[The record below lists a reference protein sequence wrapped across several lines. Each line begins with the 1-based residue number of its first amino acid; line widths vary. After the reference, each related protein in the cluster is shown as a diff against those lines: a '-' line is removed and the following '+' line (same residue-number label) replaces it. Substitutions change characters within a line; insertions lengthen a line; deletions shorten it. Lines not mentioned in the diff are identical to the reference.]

1 MDKIFTPNLTSKL
14 LLKSASELL
23 SKKPIDNYIE
33 LGCGSG
39 FITFNLTNYLS
50 KSKSVFL
57 TDISNHSIDEVK
69 KVIMNEK
76 LNFTALQSNLF
87 DNVDNNLKF
96 DLILSDVAAISEKLL
111 PITDWYN
118 GVSCK
123 TGNDGLAL
131 ISSLLKSSSSYMRK
145 NSVILYP
152 ALSLSNM
159 SKLRTIANAYF
170 ENTSV
175 VASKDWPYKFENND
189 IDYLNN
195 LKEEGMIS
203 FKLISGFHVFTTEIW
218 KSWGPID

>member
-14 LLKSASELL
+14 LLKSASDLL
-23 SKKPIDNYIE
+23 SKKPIENYIE

-57 TDISNHSIDEVK
+57 TDISNQAIDEVK

-87 DNVDNNLKF
+87 DNVDKSLKF

-111 PITDWYN
+111 PITDWYH
-118 GVSCK
+118 GVSCE
-123 TGNDGLAL
+123 TGDDGLAL
-131 ISSLLKSSSSYMRK
+131 ISKLLDKSRSYM
-145 NSVILYP
+145 NDSCILLYP
-152 ALSLSNM
+152 ALSLSNT
-159 SKLRTIANAYF
+159 SLLRTKADSFF

-189 IDYLNN
+189 IDYLNK
-195 LKEEGMIS
+195 LKDEGIIS
-203 FKLISGFHVFTTEIW
+203 FKIISGYHVFTTEVW
-218 KSWGPID
+218 KSWGPIN